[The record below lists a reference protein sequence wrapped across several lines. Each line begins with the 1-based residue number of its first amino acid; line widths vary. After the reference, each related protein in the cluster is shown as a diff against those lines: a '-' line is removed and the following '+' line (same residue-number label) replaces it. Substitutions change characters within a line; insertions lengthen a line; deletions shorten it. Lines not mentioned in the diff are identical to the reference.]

1 MSAGTSL
8 YRVAGPEGGRLP
20 ALTAKPAPMTPDEWL
35 RSASE
40 DAERRRRPELVPRL
54 ADLAAATRRLRG
66 AVWNREA
73 VPSGPA
79 EERAPE
85 TADGISGRDREADP
99 PPGPTDEP

>member
-1 MSAGTSL
+1 
-8 YRVAGPEGGRLP
+8 
-20 ALTAKPAPMTPDEWL
+20 MTLDEWL
-35 RSASE
+35 RAASE

-73 VPSGPA
+73 VPSGSAETRAPETADGASSRNRGSVPSGPA
-79 EERAPE
+79 ETRAPE
-85 TADGISGRDREADP
+85 TADGISGGIRKEA

>member
-1 MSAGTSL
+1 
-8 YRVAGPEGGRLP
+8 
-20 ALTAKPAPMTPDEWL
+20 MTLDEWL
-35 RSASE
+35 RAASE

-79 EERAPE
+79 EAQTPRTADGSSRRNREAVPSGPAETRAPE
-85 TADGISGRDREADP
+85 TTDGASRRNRESVP
-99 PPGPTDEP
+99 PPGPTEEP

>member
-1 MSAGTSL
+1 
-8 YRVAGPEGGRLP
+8 
-20 ALTAKPAPMTPDEWL
+20 MTLDEWL
-35 RSASE
+35 RAASE
-40 DAERRRRPELVPRL
+40 DAERRRPELVPRL

-79 EERAPE
+79 ETRVPE
-85 TADGISGRDREADP
+85 TADGISDGDREADP

>member
-1 MSAGTSL
+1 
-8 YRVAGPEGGRLP
+8 
-20 ALTAKPAPMTPDEWL
+20 MTPDEWL

-54 ADLAAATRRLRG
+54 ADLASATRRLRG

-79 EERAPE
+79 ETRAPETADGSSSRNRESVPSGPAAPE